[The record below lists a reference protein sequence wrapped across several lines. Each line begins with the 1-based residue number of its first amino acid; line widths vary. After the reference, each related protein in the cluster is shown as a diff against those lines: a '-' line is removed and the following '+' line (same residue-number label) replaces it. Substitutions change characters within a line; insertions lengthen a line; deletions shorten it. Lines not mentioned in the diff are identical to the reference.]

1 MNFRKIL
8 VPLVGIVLLG
18 LAYRSYGWQGV
29 ALVGGAIVMFL
40 LLHFNRAM
48 KVLQRAAERPVGYVD
63 SAVMLNAKLKPGST
77 LMHVVAMTRALGEP
91 KSQEGT
97 QPELYRWTDNGNS
110 WVDATFVGG
119 KLKEWALTRPDGPAE
134 DTPTGPSTL
143 AR

>member
-91 KSQEGT
+91 KSPEGT

-119 KLKEWALTRPDGPAE
+119 KLKEWSLTRPDVATEDAPA
-134 DTPTGPSTL
+134 GPSTL
-143 AR
+143 AS

>member
-1 MNFRKIL
+1 
-8 VPLVGIVLLG
+8 
-18 LAYRSYGWQGV
+18 
-29 ALVGGAIVMFL
+29 MFCAGD
-40 LLHFNRAM
+40 FKTDCDPDPTGTNCACDQE
-48 KVLQRAAERPVGYVD
+48 KD
-63 SAVMLNAKLKPGST
+63 DKPGST

-91 KSQEGT
+91 KSQEGS

-119 KLKEWALTRPDGPAE
+119 KLKEWALTRPDVPAE